1 MKPSKTRLASIKG
14 QVYPIEWNMP
24 ALFLFAEYA
33 ELKTVEEC
41 ERAINKA
48 LLDVKSASD
57 NTLKGTP
64 IDSVKFIVKMVRAAV
79 GGAVSEK
86 ELTTLLGKG
95 ELDEA
100 LQMTVEAYVDNLP
113 DFESGVTQDAPKA
126 VKKKSF
132 RLRGFLK
139 WLRKWTGNL
148 RTFGMRQWA
157 NLFTREK
164 GTT

>member
-24 ALFLFAEYA
+24 ALFLFAEYS

-48 LLDVKSASD
+48 LLDVKGASD

-64 IDSVKFIVKMVRAAV
+64 IESVKTIVRMVRAAMD
-79 GGAVSEK
+79 GALPEK

-113 DFESGVTQDAPKA
+113 DYEAGVTQEAPKA

-132 RLRGFLK
+132 RLRASLR
-139 WLRKWTGNL
+139 WLRKWVGNL
-148 RTFGMRQWA
+148 WTSGMQRWA
-157 NLFTREK
+157 SLFTREK